1 MVEPGQRRATYQDV
15 LDAPPN
21 QIAQV
26 VDGEL
31 WLQPRPNVGHAN
43 AATELTTQIRAAFG
57 RRHHGHGGWHILF
70 EPELHLSG
78 NILVPDVAGWR
89 RESVAELDRVAAYFD
104 TRPDWVCEIL
114 SPSTQVLDRSR
125 KMDLYAAE
133 GVGHLWFV
141 DPAAKMLEA
150 YQRSADGWL
159 RLGTW
164 SEDATPHVAPFD
176 ALDLELAL
184 LWED

>member
-15 LDAPPN
+15 LDAPAHK
-21 QIAQV
+21 IAEV

-31 WLQPRPNVGHAN
+31 SLQPRPNVRHAR
-43 AATELTTQIRAAFG
+43 AATRLTGALDEAFG
-57 RRHHGHGGWHILF
+57 RKKGGHGGWIILF
-70 EPELHLSG
+70 EPEIHVGG
-78 NILVPDVAGWR
+78 NILVPDIAGWLR
-89 RESVAELDRVAAYFD
+89 TSVESLDLEAAYFD

-114 SPSTQVLDRSR
+114 SPPTQVLDRSR

-164 SEDATPHVAPFD
+164 SDDATPNVAPFD